1 MSDQSKKFLF
11 DVHNFDAP
19 EEPEEIIEEIVE
31 DLPPPPPTFS
41 ESELEA
47 AQAVSFS
54 KGKQEGLSEERESR
68 GQFVAG
74 VLDQINNS
82 FTTLFAN
89 EIYREKTYE
98 QEAIKLA
105 LEVINI
111 MAPTL
116 QERLGNDAM
125 IQKIKETITLQSK
138 QSEIVLEIPKGTAVE
153 IDEAIQKIWPDPDN
167 SPKYRI
173 LESDALPAGQCQLS
187 WKDGG
192 MVRNHAQTVE
202 KMKLELE
209 ELLAQTDDGIPTPPN
224 NDIKNQD
231 VRDDVPEIEPKTNAK
246 TGEENDRSDG

>member
-1 MSDQSKKFLF
+1 MNEHSKKFLF
-11 DVHNFDAP
+11 DIHNFDAP
-19 EEPEEIIEEIVE
+19 EEPEEITEDIIE

-54 KGKQEGLSEERESR
+54 KGKQEGLSEERASR
-68 GQFVAG
+68 NQFIAG

-82 FTTLFAN
+82 FMTLFAN

-98 QEAIKLA
+98 QEALKLA
-105 LEVINI
+105 LKVIDV

-116 QERLGNDAM
+116 QARLGNEAV
-125 IQKIKETITLQSK
+125 IKTIKETIALQSK
-138 QSEIVLEIPKGTAVE
+138 QSEILLEIPKGTAVE
-153 IDEAIQKIWPDPDN
+153 IDDAIQKIWPDPDH

-173 LESDALPAGQCQLS
+173 LESDTLPEGECKLS

-209 ELLAQTDDGIPTPPN
+209 ELLAQTDASVPTPLN

-231 VRDDVPEIEPKTNAK
+231 VSDDTPITEPQTDAR